1 MIWKFWR
8 KPTFHIEPARQDDLE
23 AMAEIHA
30 AGFLETWDENALA
43 GLLASRGVSCLIA
56 RPYSATGEVAAF
68 VLVRNSGEEAE
79 IITIAVSPNW
89 RGCGAGRALMDH
101 VVRHLQAER
110 ARKLFLEVNEANRPA
125 LALYKAI
132 GFRQVGTRKGYYK
145 SPGKSGNA
153 PSNALVME
161 LELA

>member
-8 KPTFHIEPARQDDLE
+8 KPTFFIEPASEGDLQ
-23 AMAEIHA
+23 ALADIHA
-30 AGFLETWDENALA
+30 AGFSETWDEDAIA
-43 GLLASRGVSCLIA
+43 GLAASRGMICLVA
-56 RPYSATGEVAAF
+56 RPDSAREEPAAF

-79 IITIAVSPNW
+79 IITIAVAPQW

-110 ARKLFLEVNEANRPA
+110 AQKLFLEVNEQNRAA
-125 LALYKAI
+125 LALYRAL

-145 SPGKSGNA
+145 SNA
-153 PSNALVME
+153 SKAAGASNALVME
-161 LELA
+161 LSLA